1 MPHEPFEIRRADV
14 GAGVFVPVPAG
25 AAPARASVRRDV
37 PPLALVAG
45 AGLTVLAILRLG
57 TGPHALLAA
66 WVLPVLAA
74 LAAVDARSRVLPN
87 RIVLPALVAALAWQL
102 AFFPGHWAEWLG
114 AGLGAGL
121 ALLAPSLIR
130 PGAIGMG
137 DVKLVVLLGVALGGD
152 VVAALTLGLLA
163 AVPAALFILLRRG
176 AAARHSSF
184 AYGPFLAFGA
194 AVVLLA

>member
-1 MPHEPFEIRRADV
+1 VPREPFEIRRVKV
-14 GAGVFVPVPAG
+14 GAEIFVPVPAG
-25 AAPARASVRRDV
+25 TAPAPAPVRRDV

-66 WVLPVLAA
+66 WLLPVLAS

-87 RIVLPALVAALAWQL
+87 RIVLPALLAALAWQL
-102 AFFPGHWAEWLG
+102 AFFPGRWAEWIG
-114 AGLGAGL
+114 AGLGAGF
-121 ALLAPSLIR
+121 ALLLPSLIR

-137 DVKLVVLLGVALGGD
+137 DVKLVVLLGVALGAD
-152 VVAALTLGLLA
+152 VVSALTLGLLA
-163 AVPAALFILLRRG
+163 AVPAALFILLRGG

-184 AYGPFLAFGA
+184 AYGPFLALGA